1 MARTGRVLSPSSVT
15 VARATGLPVGRS
27 VTVPWRPCAR
37 AGVATSSMHSD
48 SFSVYALKG
57 GVRSTSPIVV
67 SPISTPTRSGRKQG
81 ATGEGCYIAE
91 DHAARRN
98 DDSAPDVSQLPRAV
112 ASVSEQPYVP
122 AAGRDWLL
130 PLYDPFTRLLGAER
144 FHRRLLG
151 QAAITPG
158 ARVLEIGCGT
168 GNLAILARRLY
179 PQAEVVGIDPD
190 PKALARARRKAGRG
204 GLQVQFDRAY
214 AERLP
219 FPEASFDVVLSAL
232 MLHHLPSDLRVAAL
246 REARRVLTPA
256 GSLHLVDFAGAAD
269 TGGLHAFLGR
279 LVHGHH
285 GARSRDQDALP
296 DAMRAAGFA
305 SATEIGEHS
314 GILGRIVYY
323 HATGLAAAP
332 PVGA

>member
-1 MARTGRVLSPSSVT
+1 
-15 VARATGLPVGRS
+15 
-27 VTVPWRPCAR
+27 
-37 AGVATSSMHSD
+37 
-48 SFSVYALKG
+48 
-57 GVRSTSPIVV
+57 V
-67 SPISTPTRSGRKQG
+67 SPEIRHR
-81 ATGEGCYIAE
+81 
-91 DHAARRN
+91 
-98 DDSAPDVSQLPRAV
+98 LPAC
-112 ASVSEQPYVP
+112 P

-130 PLYDPFTRLLGAER
+130 PLYDPFTTLLGAER

-246 REARRVLTPA
+246 REARRVLAQA
-256 GSLHLVDFAGAAD
+256 GSLHLVDFAGAGQA
-269 TGGLHAFLGR
+269 GGLHAFLAR
-279 LVHGHH
+279 LVHEHH
-285 GARSRDQDALP
+285 GARSRGALP
-296 DAMRAAGFA
+296 GSMREAGFA
-305 SATEIGEHS
+305 SATEVGEHS

-332 PVGA
+332 AAGA